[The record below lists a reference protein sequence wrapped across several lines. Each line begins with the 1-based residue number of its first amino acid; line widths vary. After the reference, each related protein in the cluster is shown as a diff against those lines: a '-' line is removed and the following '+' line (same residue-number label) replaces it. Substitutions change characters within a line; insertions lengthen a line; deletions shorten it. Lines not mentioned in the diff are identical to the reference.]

1 MTNVDAVDRE
11 ADAMAVV
18 FSKVEDYGYVCVEV
32 EAHEPFGC
40 CVLEKR
46 TETMSGTE
54 EEKKLTR
61 VSLHDLH

>member
-11 ADAMAVV
+11 ADEMALA

-40 CVLEKR
+40 CVPVTR
-46 TETMSGTE
+46 TEMMSETE

-61 VSLHDLH
+61 VGHHDLH